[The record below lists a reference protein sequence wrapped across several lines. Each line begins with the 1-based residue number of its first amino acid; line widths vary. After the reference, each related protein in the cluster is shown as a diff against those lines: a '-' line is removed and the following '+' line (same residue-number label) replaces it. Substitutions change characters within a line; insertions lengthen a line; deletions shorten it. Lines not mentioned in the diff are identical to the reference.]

1 MQARRH
7 APTVIAG
14 IVLALLHAAPAGAED
29 AVDEIHYSYGDAA
42 GSVVVHWRGAET
54 AIAYGPSTAYGFSAV
69 AGPPAVLPVDSPGPF
84 REVTLSGL
92 APDTEYHY
100 RIGEGADHV
109 LRTAPTGS
117 FRWVDVGDTA
127 STACKSWMTQVH
139 ALIARLGPRF
149 VTHGGDISEANVCGV
164 PAVHAYYEDQAAWSV
179 AAAFQPVWGN
189 HEFGYPSAGAPAG
202 TPRDSLANYKGRS
215 HVTNGQ
221 AVSLDTATRT
231 TPPGCAGPVN
241 ACPGEDWGWFRAGGV
256 VFLSY
261 PEIWTGALA
270 SWQPVADRV
279 MADAQA
285 DPTVDFVVTY
295 GHRPAYSSQS
305 TNGWD
310 PTVRS
315 ALDALA
321 AEYSPGPDRPA
332 GKYVLNLA
340 HHVHA
345 LEVFGPIDGLTH
357 VTNAT
362 GGQGTVSLPA
372 PVAGS
377 LLRFSHLGVL
387 AGDYDAAAR
396 RLSLRWVC
404 GPTIGTK
411 DTCGYGDTVWSTAFQ
426 AGGGASPE
434 PCPGVSTGGVGA
446 PTCPAPT
453 PVVTPTPTPTPTPTG
468 SGTPTATGVPTGTPA
483 ATGTPGASATT
494 TSGPAATDGPGPAPG
509 PPLPPPGP
517 SGSPVLKEWVGNA
530 GLERDLTGWGGRYGA
545 APAVSVARVTSDAH
559 GGRAS
564 VRVAAGP
571 GAKDL
576 TSGFNDAPRWVT
588 RTVAGGSYTAS
599 AWVRPK
605 ATGQEIVVRLREWS
619 SGGSPV
625 TDRTATLRAASTR
638 WQKVSVQLRAVGSG
652 GGLSM
657 AVYAKD
663 LDAGEWF
670 LADDL
675 SLAGA

>member
-1 MQARRH
+1 MGARRH
-7 APTVIAG
+7 APAVVAG
-14 IVLALLHAAPAGAED
+14 IVSALLHAGPAGAED
-29 AVDEIHYSYGDAA
+29 TVDEIHYSYGDAA

-54 AIAYGPSTAYGFSAV
+54 AIAYGPTGAYGFAAV
-69 AGPPAVLPVDSPGPF
+69 AEPPAVVPVDSPGPF

-100 RIGEGADHV
+100 RIGRGADHV

-117 FRWVDVGDTA
+117 FRWVDVGDTG

-164 PAVHAYYEDQAAWSV
+164 PAVHAYYEDQTAWSV

-189 HEFGYPSAGAPAG
+189 HEYGYPSAGAPAG

-215 HVTNGQ
+215 HVTHGQ

-256 VFLSY
+256 VFVSY
-261 PEIWTGALA
+261 PEIWSGALA

-321 AEYSPGPDRPA
+321 AKYSPGPDRPA

-345 LEVFGPIDGLTH
+345 LEVFGPIGGLTH

-362 GGQGTVSLPA
+362 GGQGTVSLPSA
-372 PVAGS
+372 AAGS

-411 DTCGYGDTVWSTAFQ
+411 DTCGYGDTVWSTTFD
-426 AGGGASPE
+426 AGGAPATPGPSPTPE
-434 PCPGVSTGGVGA
+434 PSV
-446 PTCPAPT
+446 T
-453 PVVTPTPTPTPTPTG
+453 PDPSVTPTV
-468 SGTPTATGVPTGTPA
+468 SGTPTAT
-483 ATGTPGASATT
+483 ATT
-494 TSGPAATDGPGPAPG
+494 TSGPAATDGPGPAPS
-509 PPLPPPGP
+509 PPLPSPGS
-517 SGSPVLKEWVGNA
+517 SGAPVLKEWVVNA
-530 GLERDLTGWGGRYGA
+530 GVERDLTGWTGRYGP
-545 APAVSVARVTSDAH
+545 APAVTVSRVTGDAH
-559 GGRAS
+559 GGAAS
-564 VRVAAGP
+564 VRVAAGT

-588 RTVAGGSYTAS
+588 RTVAGASYTAS

-605 ATGQEIVVRLREWS
+605 IAGQEIVVRLKEWS
-619 SGGSPV
+619 SGGV
-625 TDRTATLRAASTR
+625 LTTDRSTVLTAASTG
-638 WQKVSVQLRAVGSG
+638 WQRVSVQLTAVRSG
-652 GGLSM
+652 GSLSM

>member
-1 MQARRH
+1 MGLRRR
-7 APTVIAG
+7 APAVVAG
-14 IVLALLHAAPAGAED
+14 VAGAVLALLHAGPAGAED
-29 AVDEIHYSYGDAA
+29 TVEEIHYSYGDAP

-54 AIAYGPSTAYGFSAV
+54 AIAYGLTEAYGFAAV
-69 AGPPAVLPVDSPGPF
+69 AGPPAILPVDSAGPF
-84 REVTLSGL
+84 REVLLTGL

-100 RIGEGADHV
+100 RIGAGADHV

-127 STACKSWMTQVH
+127 STACKPWAAQVH
-139 ALIARLGPRF
+139 TLIARMGPRF

-164 PAVHAYYEDQAAWSV
+164 PAVHAYYEDQQAWSV

-189 HEFGYPSAGAPAG
+189 HEYGHPQAGAPAG

-215 HVTNGQ
+215 HVTHGQ

-241 ACPGEDWGWFRAGGV
+241 TCHGEDWGWFRAGGV
-256 VFLSY
+256 LFVSY
-261 PEIWTGALA
+261 PEIWAGALA
-270 SWQPVADRV
+270 SWQPVADRL
-279 MADAQA
+279 MAEAQA

-295 GHRPAYSSQS
+295 GHRPAYSSQA

-321 AEYSPGPDRPA
+321 AKYSPGADRPA

-345 LEVFGPIDGLTH
+345 LEVFAPIDGLTH

-362 GGQGTVSLPA
+362 GGQGTVSLASPA
-372 PVAGS
+372 AGS

-411 DTCGYGDTVWSTAFQ
+411 NTCGYGDTVWSTSFQ
-426 AGGGASPE
+426 AGGGPAVTPDPTPDPTPSPSGGTPDASP
-434 PCPGVSTGGVGA
+434 S
-446 PTCPAPT
+446 
-453 PVVTPTPTPTPTPTG
+453 PVP
-468 SGTPTATGVPTGTPA
+468 
-483 ATGTPGASATT
+483 SATT
-494 TSGPAATDGPGPAPG
+494 TASPAAGDGSGPAPG
-509 PPLPPPGP
+509 PSATAGP
-517 SGSPVLKEWVGNA
+517 SGSPVPREWVSNG
-530 GLERDLTGWGGRYGA
+530 GLESGLTGWTGRYG
-545 APAVSVARVTSDAH
+545 PASSVSVARVTSGARS
-559 GGRAS
+559 GQAAI
-564 VRVAAGP
+564 RVTAGA

-576 TSGFNDAPRWVT
+576 TSGFNDNPRWVT
-588 RTVAGGSYTAS
+588 RTVAGAGYTAS
-599 AWVRPK
+599 AWVRP
-605 ATGQEIVVRLREWS
+605 AVVGQEIVVRLKEWS
-619 SGGSPV
+619 SGGV
-625 TDRTATLRAASTR
+625 LVADRTGTHRAASTG
-638 WQKVSVQLRAVGSG
+638 WQQVSVQLTAARAGGS
-652 GGLSM
+652 LSM

-675 SLAGA
+675 SLAGG